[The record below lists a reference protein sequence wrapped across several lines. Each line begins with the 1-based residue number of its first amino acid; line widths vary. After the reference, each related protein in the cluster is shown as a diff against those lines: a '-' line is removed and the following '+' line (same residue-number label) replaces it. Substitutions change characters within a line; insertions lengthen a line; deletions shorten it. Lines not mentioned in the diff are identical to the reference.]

1 MRAEYSAVPIRHQ
14 NVGTVDE
21 TKADGHLRVPLL
33 HLLQLLE
40 ELEVAG
46 HDDGLSGGRYLH
58 GYVQFLLCREAAVRL
73 LLLHIVVGTN
83 LPLVGFKWIYM
94 YVESTCTVRSDVRC
108 GKKCDNVIRSR
119 STCTAAIILND
130 FCYRFYSTQE
140 FILHTPCTYGQLRDD
155 MSCTRAL
162 TTFSPSPSS

>member
-1 MRAEYSAVPIRHQ
+1 MAISVFPFSIFSSSSRSLKLRGTMTVSPVGVTCMVTFSFCCAVR
-14 NVGTVDE
+14 
-21 TKADGHLRVPLL
+21 
-33 HLLQLLE
+33 
-40 ELEVAG
+40 
-46 HDDGLSGGRYLH
+46 
-58 GYVQFLLCREAAVRL
+58 REAGPMVRL